1 MRTSEQAIG
10 ERPANAPTR
19 SDNSKANLYGGSR
32 PKRCQATAVLM
43 DATKIASFVRTVPI
57 FHALS
62 KDQLQQLAEAA
73 DVRACDV
80 GELLTEPGR
89 QENELFI
96 VVEGEFR
103 VYVRQDEANF
113 EKEVARLGPGDCFG
127 VTPVVTGRRAPVA
140 ILSLHRGRVIVL
152 SERTINALSDGSPG
166 FAKAM
171 WRSLGIHVAQSI
183 DKIGVVSFAELD
195 SFPNLPSTSRLLPP
209 RISHVCQCLVVE
221 QVGDRVTVAMV
232 NPGDLQA
239 RAFVVNVLRK
249 FHIEFVVVTE
259 DDFKRH
265 EARLLGADAGVS
277 GPDTPLDSLMHVNAA
292 GEAAEISQKDEDDFL
307 PGVLTAAIRAG
318 ASDVHIEPHDEGGK
332 IRLRVDGKMF
342 PIRTDIA
349 PRPFHQVIS
358 RIKVMS
364 ELDITSIRKPQDGRF
379 LVRANDQRIEF
390 RVSVT
395 PCHGGEKLV
404 LRVVDPN
411 PEFLDLTNLILS
423 EPVAAFATEMF
434 QNPSGLVL
442 VTGPTGAGKT
452 TTLYAALSS
461 IEGGDHTLNIVTIED
476 PVEHDLKFA
485 TQIQVNRELELDFP
499 NILRTIL
506 RQDPD
511 VILVGEIRDAESAAL
526 ALEAA
531 MTGHLVLSSLHTYS
545 ALETLVRL
553 QDLKVKPYL
562 LASALKGVISQQLL
576 PRLCPGCTEP
586 VPSDAAVVTRLKIL
600 GVLEADWSGVLCR
613 GKDRE
618 GFPRGGESGRV
629 GAYEVMYVTDQ
640 LRDLIDREAPCSE
653 LEKALDQQYF
663 FSFPKYCRFLLK
675 EGLVAPERVERTLPK
690 KPLSFSG

>member
-1 MRTSEQAIG
+1 MRTSEQAVG
-10 ERPANAPTR
+10 ERPVNRPTR
-19 SDNSKANLYGGSR
+19 SDNTKANLYGGFR
-32 PKRCQATAVLM
+32 PKRCQATDVLM
-43 DATKIASFVRTVPI
+43 DAAKIVPFVRMVPI

-73 DVRACDV
+73 DVRTCDV

-103 VYVRQDEANF
+103 VYVRKDEANF

-127 VTPVVTGRRAPVA
+127 VTPVVTGQRAPVA

-152 SERTINALSDGSPG
+152 SERMFNDLFEGSPG
-166 FAKAM
+166 FARAM
-171 WRSLGIHVAQSI
+171 WRSLGSHVAQSI
-183 DKIGVVSFAELD
+183 DRIGVVSFVELD
-195 SFPNLPSTSRLLPP
+195 SFPNLSSASRLLPL

-221 QVGDRVTVAMV
+221 HVGDRVTVAMV

-249 FHIEFVVVTE
+249 FHVEFVVVTE
-259 DDFKRH
+259 DDFRRH
-265 EARLLGADAGVS
+265 AVRLLGAEVGVS
-277 GPDTPLDSLMHVNAA
+277 GPDTPFDSLMHVNAA
-292 GEAAEISQKDEDDFL
+292 GEAAEIAQKGEDDL
-307 PGVLTAAIRAG
+307 LRGVLTAAIRAG
-318 ASDVHIEPHDEGGK
+318 ASDVHIEPHDGGGK
-332 IRLRVDGKMF
+332 IRLRVDGEML
-342 PIRTDIA
+342 PIRADIA
-349 PRPFHQVIS
+349 PRHFHQVMS

-364 ELDITSIRKPQDGRF
+364 ELDITSIRRPQDGRF
-379 LVRANDQRIEF
+379 LVRADGQRIEF
-390 RVSVT
+390 RVSAT
-395 PCHGGEKLV
+395 PCYGGEKLV

-411 PEFLDLTNLILS
+411 PDFSDLTNLILS
-423 EPVAAFATEMF
+423 EPVAAFAKEMF

-452 TTLYAALSS
+452 TTLYAALNS
-461 IEGGDHTLNIVTIED
+461 IEGRDHTLNIVTIED
-476 PVEHDLKFA
+476 PVEHNLRFA
-485 TQIQVNRELELDFP
+485 TQIQVNRELDLDFP

-553 QDLKVKPYL
+553 QDLEVKPYL
-562 LASALKGVISQQLL
+562 LASALKGVISQQLV
-576 PRLCPGCTEP
+576 PRLHPGCTEP
-586 VPSDAAVVTRLKIL
+586 VPSDAAVVTRLKTL
-600 GVLEADWSGVLCR
+600 GVLEADWSGVLYR
-613 GKDRE
+613 GKDCE
-618 GFPRGGESGRV
+618 GFPPGGESGRV

-640 LRDLIDREAPCSE
+640 LRDLIDREAPRSE
-653 LEKALDQQYF
+653 LEKALDPQYF
-663 FSFPKYCRFLLK
+663 FSLPRYCRFLLK
-675 EGLVAPERVERTLPK
+675 EGLVAPERVERILPK
-690 KPLSFSG
+690 RPLSFPG